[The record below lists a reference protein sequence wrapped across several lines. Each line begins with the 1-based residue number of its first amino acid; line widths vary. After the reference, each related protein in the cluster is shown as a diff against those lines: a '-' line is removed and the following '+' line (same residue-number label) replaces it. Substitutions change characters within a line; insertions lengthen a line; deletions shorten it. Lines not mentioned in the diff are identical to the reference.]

1 MMYKSENKSTRCR
14 RVDDVYQLLVT
25 SKTINGIDSLW
36 NHSLFVGCMARFYLA
51 MNRFSERLSFQRIGC
66 RGEMLHLLYI
76 KVEEMVVLFWPTI
89 V

>member
-1 MMYKSENKSTRCR
+1 M
-14 RVDDVYQLLVT
+14 LVT
-25 SKTINGIDSLW
+25 SKTINGIDILW
-36 NHSLFVGCMARFYLA
+36 NHSLFVGYMA
-51 MNRFSERLSFQRIGC
+51 MDRFSERLSFLTEASQRIGG